1 MRILKVVFLLSGA
14 AAAVPTLDPNP
25 ALPSAVNAAAVAT
38 ETVTVTVTAREK
50 GNENDQGHVLVHVH
64 QHPHDHAQRQGHALP
79 RLLQSLVIKKKN
91 RVDKAA
97 HPALIKLSQCYT
109 SSCFGV
115 LQTRTHKLSAC
126 FQHMKFLSR
135 HFTDVN
141 TPVVLFLWLE
151 HWTPFLY
158 SCLQS
163 VR

>member
-1 MRILKVVFLLSGA
+1 M
-14 AAAVPTLDPNP
+14 
-25 ALPSAVNAAAVAT
+25 NAAAVAT
-38 ETVTVTVTAREK
+38 ETVTVTVTARGK
-50 GNENDQGHVLVHVH
+50 GNENDRGHALVHVH

-109 SSCFGV
+109 NSCFGV

-126 FQHMKFLSR
+126 FQYMKFLSR

-158 SCLQS
+158 SCLHS